1 MAHSILMTSGDISR
15 RRALTAGILGFGGLI
30 GLVYTVAILR
40 YLIPLGT
47 SGDTGYEDVGPTSQF
62 KPELPMRVPLGVDPQ
77 GKNPTGG
84 AWIIQHSATSYTAF
98 DMHCT
103 HLSCP
108 YNWAPP
114 TSTQGVFACPC
125 HGSVFNKDGSV
136 INGPAYVPLR
146 RRSVRVQGS
155 NLTVGGLT

>member
-1 MAHSILMTSGDISR
+1 MAHSIPMTSGDISR
-15 RRALTAGILGFGGLI
+15 RRALAAGVGGVI
-30 GLVYTVAILR
+30 GAVYLVAILR

-47 SGDTGYEDVGPTSQF
+47 SGKTGYENVGATSQF
-62 KPELPMRVPLGVDPQ
+62 KLELPVRVPLGVDAQ

-103 HLSCP
+103 HLQCP
-108 YNWAPP
+108 YNWTGGA

-125 HGSVFNKDGSV
+125 HGSVFAKDGAV
-136 INGPAYVPLR
+136 INGPAFIPLR
-146 RRSVRVQGS
+146 QRAVKVQGPD
-155 NLTVGGLT
+155 LLVGGIDS